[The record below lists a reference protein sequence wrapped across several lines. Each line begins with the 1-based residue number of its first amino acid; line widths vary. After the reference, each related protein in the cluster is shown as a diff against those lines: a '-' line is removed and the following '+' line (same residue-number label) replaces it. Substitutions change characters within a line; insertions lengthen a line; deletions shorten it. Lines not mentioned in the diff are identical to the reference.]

1 MRSVSALAQA
11 VAKQQ
16 ERLRA
21 SRDAGANSLRAAA
34 TQAVT
39 NVRER
44 LTDIEGGAAKT
55 LAEYDMRRE
64 RLAKYAHAF
73 RERNIAATENTI
85 VTQCAEIADA
95 YADARRPLHDL
106 QTRGDRATLGGVAS
120 AIARLVTA
128 VEAVR
133 ISAREGKLRCEEDND
148 DNGENEVALN
158 GLLTSL
164 ENRTVDAVIKARAAF
179 VNILDNEFRTFGWPM
194 QIPVPEEDSELIATV
209 NLFVGQLDALQD
221 AAEKSEFISPRTQ
234 WQRTLSDSWAI
245 ACILRAPLARFK
257 YHFLESF
264 RADLV
269 DNSGGANGTETQAKS
284 DSDPQQTTSR
294 FDRPEWAADF
304 AVKRIQEATPFLRE
318 IAMKGPLSAELK
330 FMKGFCRVFADKIA
344 YDCEL
349 AMRSSK
355 NDSDADA
362 LIKHAAETAHQFDVQ
377 LRSSALEGQKLQNGI
392 TNNGPFPSALSLLS
406 ANNVFFT
413 AWACSELRLAE
424 TQVGKRLDK
433 ILAGEDSTTES
444 QESTVPNGASKDLT
458 PELDIEAEC
467 AEILQMV
474 GEAGNG
480 CRQLNTPALVQ
491 DFLRLTELP
500 LLQNLRARLRQPLD
514 DCNWAPSTE
523 KEVFICSRAA
533 WCAQLFEEL
542 LEDRIFEP
550 FYAKIEEQGF
560 PLYADDI
567 DRLKSFTERA
577 CLGVADS
584 VAENFEEAVKESYQH
599 QVRFGEL
606 SSQDAAVVLAHDLSE
621 PLCKPMTQ
629 LAESLRALVRG
640 AANRKV
646 ASRMWR
652 AVASRLDVFFFE
664 NVVMQ
669 AFAGGLRENVTAA
682 SPNNAF
688 LKPRTAAKMAR
699 QVAFDAGALVS
710 VFDTVSSAPRNF
722 LPKCAEAAPLI
733 RVAAARVMR
742 PNIAPKQGQEEA
754 IKAVLAIAGDAGE
767 TEEDNARAALK
778 EVFEVTAIEPREVL
792 ELFAI
797 AGLRKAIPLS

>member
-1 MRSVSALAQA
+1 MAALAQA

-21 SRDAGANSLRAAA
+21 SRDAGATSLRAAA

-39 NVRER
+39 NARER
-44 LTDIEGGAAKT
+44 LTDIENGAAKT
-55 LAEYDMRRE
+55 LEEYDSRRE
-64 RLAKYAHAF
+64 RLTKYAHAF
-73 RERNIAATENTI
+73 REQSIAATEHAVI
-85 VTQCAEIADA
+85 TQCRNIAEA

-106 QTRGDRATLGGVAS
+106 QARGDRATLGGVAS

-133 ISAREGKLRCEEDND
+133 KAANEGKLRCEEDD
-148 DNGENEVALN
+148 DESGENAKSLN
-158 GLLTSL
+158 HLLISL
-164 ENRTVDAVIKARAAF
+164 ETRTVDVVIKARAAF

-194 QIPVPEEDSELIATV
+194 QIPVPEKDSKLISTI
-209 NLFVGQLDALQD
+209 NFFVGQLDALQE
-221 AAEKSEFISPRTQ
+221 AAEKSDLISPRTQ

-264 RADLV
+264 RADLA
-269 DNSGGANGTETQAKS
+269 DGSGVNGTSEQPRP
-284 DSDPQQTTSR
+284 DNDPQQTTSR

-304 AVKRIQEATPFLRE
+304 AVKRIQETTPFLRE

-362 LIKHAAETAHQFDVQ
+362 LISHAADTARQFDVQ
-377 LRSSALEGQKLQNGI
+377 LRSSALEGQKLQNGV
-392 TNNGPFPSALSLLS
+392 TNNDPFPSALSLLS
-406 ANNVFFT
+406 ANTVFFT

-433 ILAGEDSTTES
+433 ILGGEDSDSGS
-444 QESTVPNGASKDLT
+444 QAIGVPNGSSRDVT

-467 AEILQMV
+467 NEILQMV

-480 CRQLNTPALVQ
+480 CRQLNTPVLVQ
-491 DFLRLTELP
+491 NFLRLTELP
-500 LLQNLRARLRQPLD
+500 LLQNLRARLREPLD
-514 DCNWAPSTE
+514 ECEWIPSTE
-523 KEVFICSRAA
+523 KDVFVCSRAA
-533 WCAQLFEEL
+533 WCAQMLSEL

-550 FYAKIEEQGF
+550 FYAKIEEEQGS

-567 DRLKSFTERA
+567 EKMKSFAERA
-577 CLGVADS
+577 CSAVADS
-584 VAENFEEAVKESYQH
+584 IAENFEESVKESYQQ

-621 PLCKPMTQ
+621 PLCKPMTR

-646 ASRMWR
+646 ASLMWR
-652 AVASRLDVFFFE
+652 SVASRLDGFFFE
-664 NVVMQ
+664 DVVMQ
-669 AFAGGLRENVTAA
+669 AFAGGMRDNVTAA
-682 SPNNAF
+682 SPKNAY

-699 QVAFDAGALVS
+699 QVAFDAAALVS
-710 VFDTVSSAPRNF
+710 VFDTVSTAPRNF

-754 IKAVLAIAGDAGE
+754 IKAVLAIAGEVGE
-767 TEEDNARAALK
+767 TEESDARVALC
-778 EVFEVTAIEPREVL
+778 EVFEVTAIEPREAL

-797 AGLRKAIPLS
+797 TGLRKAIPLS